1 MTGVKELKKGDYILH
16 RGQPYRVVGKE
27 NVTVGTHMHQK
38 VKLSVEGAFSGA
50 KEVLTLASHENLQDV
65 EFVRKVGQLISKQ
78 PLQVMDLVSY
88 ETLNAQADEEVAS
101 SLNEGDTVTFAE
113 FQGKVIVLGKK

>member
-1 MTGVKELKKGDYILH
+1 
-16 RGQPYRVVGKE
+16 
-27 NVTVGTHMHQK
+27 
-38 VKLSVEGAFSGA
+38 
-50 KEVLTLASHENLQDV
+50 
-65 EFVRKVGQLISKQ
+65 
-78 PLQVMDLVSY
+78 MDLVSY